1 MDGLSVYDILPLM
14 LYVKGF
20 PVANDLVEELDE
32 RVIASEFL
40 ARNPVRRVRS
50 YGPRE
55 APGAAPKTDPAT
67 DAEALEHLRTLGY
80 IQ

>member
-1 MDGLSVYDILPLM
+1 VEGLNVYDILPLM

-20 PVANDLVEELDE
+20 PVADDFVEELDE
-32 RVIASEFL
+32 RVIASAYL
-40 ARNPVRRVRS
+40 ARHPVRRLAS
-50 YGPRE
+50 YGVR
-55 APGAAPKTDPAT
+55 GATGSTPTSDPAT